1 MIEIALNWL
10 IENIPWIAPTIVG
23 IIIAWK
29 MSGWKKDM
37 DDSKKKVDALPCE
50 TRRESIFALDKDT
63 SQIKEKVSTLPCGAH
78 MDSISGNRSEIDR
91 HLAESDTLI
100 AEHTRRLDT
109 IEDKL
114 ERWDEKMMDIAFGA
128 TGTTRKHSPYMLTP
142 FGEYL
147 LHKSFG
153 KTCID
158 DNLEDYLARIDRQP
172 HSTPYDVERSALGAV
187 MDTFRTDIT
196 NSVKN
201 FLYYAPGKIEL
212 DGETHE
218 LTTTDV
224 QVAMALYLR
233 DKYLERNKEA
243 FPPVSVS
250 SDTPNP

>member
-37 DDSKKKVDALPCE
+37 DDSKKKVDALPCD
-50 TRRESIFALDKDT
+50 AN
-63 SQIKEKVSTLPCGAH
+63 KE
-78 MDSISGNRSEIDR
+78 SISGNRSEIDR
-91 HLAESDTLI
+91 HLAESDALI

-109 IEDKL
+109 IDGKL

-187 MDTFRTDIT
+187 IPRHSLHI
-196 NSVKN
+196 NS
-201 FLYYAPGKIEL
+201 
-212 DGETHE
+212 
-218 LTTTDV
+218 
-224 QVAMALYLR
+224 
-233 DKYLERNKEA
+233 
-243 FPPVSVS
+243 
-250 SDTPNP
+250 